1 MIYYWFA
8 SFIIL
13 CLLLSYELKKRKKKE
28 TKVYEEFLDEEAR
41 ANSTRRKPMDD
52 LQFITIPFD
61 TLPLASLPDNEKVRE
76 NIEILKTIS
85 DSGIVNLT
93 GYSNT
98 DLKLKYGVPNLP
110 ILSEYDAAYTSMVR
124 ALYTWGDELHKNHL
138 DEDAVTVLEFAVST
152 GSDVSRTYDILAE
165 IYRESDSYKKIEELI
180 DKVSTINSSN
190 KNNII
195 RHLKSYLPE

>member
-28 TKVYEEFLDEEAR
+28 TKIYEDFLDEEAR

-61 TLPLASLPDNEKVRE
+61 TLPLASLPDNEKVQE
-76 NIEILKTIS
+76 NIEILRTIS

-93 GYSNT
+93 GFSNT

-110 ILSEYDAAYTSMVR
+110 ILSEYDAAYTSMAR
-124 ALYTWGDELHKNHL
+124 ALYEWGNELHKNKL
-138 DEDAVTVLEFAVST
+138 DDEALTVLEFAVST
-152 GSDVSRTYDILAE
+152 GSDVSKTYDIMAE
-165 IYRESDSYKKIEELI
+165 IYQKTNSYQKIEELI
-180 DKVSTINSSN
+180 DKASAINSSN
-190 KNNII
+190 KNYII
-195 RHLKSYLPE
+195 KHLKGYLPE